1 MIRNVV
7 LLKLKAG
14 TPPETLERLANE
26 LQGMQIPG
34 LINISAGSDA
44 GLREGNMD
52 FVIIVD
58 LEDEA
63 AYRTY
68 DEDAEHNRI
77 RRDLVAP
84 VVERVERIQYRV

>member
-7 LLKLKAG
+7 LMKFKAG
-14 TPPETLERLANE
+14 TTPEQVERLANE
-26 LQGMQIPG
+26 LQGLQVPG
-34 LINISAGSDA
+34 LLNISIGSDA

-52 FVIIVD
+52 LGLVID

-84 VVERVERIQYRV
+84 ITERVERLQYKT

>member
-7 LLKLKAG
+7 LFKLKAG
-14 TPPETLERLANE
+14 TPPENVERLVNE

-34 LINISAGSDA
+34 LINVSTGADA

-52 FVIIVD
+52 FAIIVD
-58 LEDEA
+58 LENEA
-63 AYRTY
+63 AYKVY
-68 DEDAEHNRI
+68 DEDPEHNRI

-84 VVERVERIQYRV
+84 IAERVERLQYRI

>member
-1 MIRNVV
+1 VIRNVV
-7 LLKLKAG
+7 LIKLKAG
-14 TPPETLERLANE
+14 TSPENVERLVNE
-26 LQGMQIPG
+26 LQGLQIPG
-34 LINISAGSDA
+34 LINISTGTDA

-52 FVIIVD
+52 FVIVVD

-63 AYRTY
+63 AYRIY

-84 VVERVERIQYRV
+84 ITERVERIQYKI

>member
-1 MIRNVV
+1 VIRNVV
-7 LLKLKAG
+7 LLKLKAE
-14 TPPETLERLANE
+14 TPPEKVERLINE

-34 LINISAGSDA
+34 LINISTGTDA

-52 FVIIVD
+52 FVIVVD

-63 AYRTY
+63 AYRIY

-84 VVERVERIQYRV
+84 ITERVERLQYRM

>member
-7 LLKLKAG
+7 LLKLKAE
-14 TPPETLERLANE
+14 TPPEQVERLVNE
-26 LQGMQIPG
+26 LQGLQIPG
-34 LINISAGSDA
+34 LINISTGTDA

-52 FVIIVD
+52 FVIVVD

-63 AYRTY
+63 AYRIY

-84 VVERVERIQYRV
+84 ITERVERLQYRM

>member
-1 MIRNVV
+1 VIRNVV
-7 LLKLKAG
+7 LLKLKAE
-14 TPPETLERLANE
+14 TPPEKVERLVNE

-34 LINISAGSDA
+34 LINISTGTDA

-52 FVIIVD
+52 FVIVVD

-63 AYRTY
+63 AYRIY

-84 VVERVERIQYRV
+84 ITERAERLQYKM

>member
-7 LLKLKAG
+7 LIKLKAG
-14 TPPETLERLANE
+14 TPPEKIERLANE

-34 LINISAGSDA
+34 LVNISAGTDA

-52 FVIIVD
+52 FAIIVD

-63 AYRTY
+63 AYRIY

-84 VVERVERIQYRV
+84 ITERVERLQYRT

>member
-7 LLKLKAG
+7 LFKFKAG
-14 TPPETLERLANE
+14 TTPEQVERLVNE
-26 LQGMQIPG
+26 LQGLQVPG
-34 LINISAGSDA
+34 MLNVSVGSDA

-52 FVIIVD
+52 LGLVIDV
-58 LEDEA
+58 EDED
-63 AYRTY
+63 AYKIY

-84 VVERVERIQYRV
+84 IAERVERIQYRV